1 MSTLWC
7 VTFVK
12 RNFNLRWSPRN
23 WMQSLP
29 VLFPCCSE
37 FIYRVVTVLYRC
49 FWLLD
54 NSLRFLP
61 SGIQWDFLSLKGL
74 ETSTKLVLLPLRCY
88 WEELSLHFHFFW
100 KSASDP
106 ANSYTQM
113 FWTVCNYSSNTINKH
128 RKNISKHTISIS
140 PHNFYAKLATHLGGS
155 KTKDLSPGWN
165 WAFAS
170 RCQPIGATIV
180 PPWQVNEMG

>member
-1 MSTLWC
+1 MWHLSNETL
-7 VTFVK
+7 K
-12 RNFNLRWSPRN
+12 LRWFPWN

-29 VLFPCCSE
+29 VLFPCCSQ

-74 ETSTKLVLLPLRCY
+74 ETSTKLVLLPLRWY

-106 ANSYTQM
+106 VNGYVIPRCFEQCVVIRPKPSTNSERTSASTPSPSHPALFLCQIS
-113 FWTVCNYSSNTINKH
+113 NSSWRLEDQGPFAWVKL
-128 RKNISKHTISIS
+128 SI
-140 PHNFYAKLATHLGGS
+140 
-155 KTKDLSPGWN
+155 
-165 WAFAS
+165 
-170 RCQPIGATIV
+170 CQ
-180 PPWQVNEMG
+180 

>member
-1 MSTLWC
+1 MKLNAKPS
-7 VTFVK
+7 
-12 RNFNLRWSPRN
+12 
-23 WMQSLP
+23 
-29 VLFPCCSE
+29 SE

-54 NSLRFLP
+54 NSLKFLP
-61 SGIQWDFLSLKGL
+61 SGIQWAFLTLKGL

-100 KSASDP
+100 KSASEP
-106 ANSYTQM
+106 VNCYVIPRCFEQCGIIRPKPST
-113 FWTVCNYSSNTINKH
+113 NTERTSASTPSALFLCQI
-128 RKNISKHTISIS
+128 
-140 PHNFYAKLATHLGGS
+140 ATHLGGS

-180 PPWQVNEMG
+180 PPWQVNGMG